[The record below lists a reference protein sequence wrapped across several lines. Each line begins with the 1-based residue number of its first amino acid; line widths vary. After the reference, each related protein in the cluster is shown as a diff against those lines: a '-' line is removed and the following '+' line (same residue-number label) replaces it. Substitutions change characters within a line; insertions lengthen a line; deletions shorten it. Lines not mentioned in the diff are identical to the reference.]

1 MATDAMRRAVAK
13 YDAANTKH
21 YGLKL
26 NIGTDAEIIAK
37 LEKVRKDPGGIQ
49 GYIKAL
55 IRANINKVPDLNR
68 QKG

>member
-1 MATDAMRRAVAK
+1 MATGAMRRAVAK

-21 YGLKL
+21 FGLKL

-37 LEKVRKDPGGIQ
+37 LEKVRKEPGGIQ

-55 IRANINKVPDLNR
+55 IRKDINEINP
-68 QKG
+68 QH

>member
-1 MATDAMRRAVAK
+1 MPSDAMRRAVAK

-26 NIGTDAEIIAK
+26 NIGTDAEIIER
-37 LEKVRKDPGGIQ
+37 LEKARKDPGGIQ

-55 IRANINKVPDLNR
+55 IRKNINEINTEH
-68 QKG
+68 

>member
-1 MATDAMRRAVAK
+1 MRRAISK

-26 NIGTDAEIIAK
+26 NIGKDAEIIAK

-49 GYIKAL
+49 GYIKSL
-55 IRANINKVPDLNR
+55 IREDINK
-68 QKG
+68 